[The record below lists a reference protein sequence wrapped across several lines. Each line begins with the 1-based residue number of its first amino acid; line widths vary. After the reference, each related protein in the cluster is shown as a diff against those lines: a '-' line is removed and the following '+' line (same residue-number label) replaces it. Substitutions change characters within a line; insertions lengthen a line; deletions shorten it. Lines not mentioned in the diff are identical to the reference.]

1 MDIETSAI
9 ISQRAIVVNPAV
21 KQSTADHTR
30 TQKSTDTESKNNAP
44 IAIRRDVDERI
55 YAQAERFAQEQNT
68 FYDQPNRHS
77 RDALHAYQQIQSKQN
92 EKEHIRQMLGVDT
105 FA

>member
-9 ISQRAIVVNPAV
+9 ISQRAMIVNPAV
-21 KQSTADHTR
+21 KHTTADQAR
-30 TQKSTDTESKNNAP
+30 TQKSTDTDTKNNAP

-55 YAQAERFAQEQNT
+55 YAQAERFTQEQNT

-77 RDALHAYQQIQSKQN
+77 RDALHAYQQIQSRQN
-92 EKEHIRQMLGVDT
+92 EKDQIRQMLGVDK

>member
-1 MDIETSAI
+1 MDIETSAV
-9 ISQRAIVVNPAV
+9 ISQRAMIVNPTA
-21 KQSTADHTR
+21 KQHAAEHTR

-44 IAIRRDVDERI
+44 SAIRRDVDERI

-77 RDALHAYQQIQSKQN
+77 RDALHAYQQMQSKQN
-92 EKEHIRQMLGVDT
+92 EKDHIRQMLGVDT

>member
-9 ISQRAIVVNPAV
+9 ISQRALVVNPAV
-21 KQSTADHTR
+21 KQATADQAR
-30 TQKSTDTESKNNAP
+30 TQKSTDAEEKNSAP
-44 IAIRRDVDERI
+44 ISIRRDVDERI
-55 YAQAERFAQEQNT
+55 YAQAERFAQEHNT

-92 EKEHIRQMLGVDT
+92 EKDQIRSMLGVDT

>member
-9 ISQRAIVVNPAV
+9 ISQRAMIVNPAV
-21 KQSTADHTR
+21 KQTTADQAR
-30 TQKSTDTESKNNAP
+30 TQKSTDTDTKNNAP

-77 RDALHAYQQIQSKQN
+77 RM
-92 EKEHIRQMLGVDT
+92 RCMLTNKSNLNRMKKTKFG
-105 FA
+105 

>member
-9 ISQRAIVVNPAV
+9 ISQRAMIVNPAV
-21 KQSTADHTR
+21 KQTTADQAR
-30 TQKSTDTESKNNAP
+30 TQKSTDADTKNNAP

-92 EKEHIRQMLGVDT
+92 EKDRIRQMLGVDT